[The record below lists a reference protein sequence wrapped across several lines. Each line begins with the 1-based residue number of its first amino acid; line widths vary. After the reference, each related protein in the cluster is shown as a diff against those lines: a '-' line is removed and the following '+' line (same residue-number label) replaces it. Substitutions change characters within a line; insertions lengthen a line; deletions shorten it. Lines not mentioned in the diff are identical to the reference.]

1 MYACMHVRTYEYN
14 VFQWQS
20 GNRVFLQSLHV
31 VAGTGEAVVD
41 EAWLD
46 ALIFTVKEARA
57 KTSRSIFREEYG
69 HSAYSMMRAR
79 KADQEVNDR
88 TVQVCVCACTC
99 ACTCV

>member
-41 EAWLD
+41 EGD
-46 ALIFTVKEARA
+46 
-57 KTSRSIFREEYG
+57 
-69 HSAYSMMRAR
+69 
-79 KADQEVNDR
+79 
-88 TVQVCVCACTC
+88 
-99 ACTCV
+99 